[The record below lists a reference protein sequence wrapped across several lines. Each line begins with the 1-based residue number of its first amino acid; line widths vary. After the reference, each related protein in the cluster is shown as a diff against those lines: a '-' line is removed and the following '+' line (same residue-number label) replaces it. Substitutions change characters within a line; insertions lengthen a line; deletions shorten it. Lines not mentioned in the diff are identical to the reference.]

1 MKNSNKEEGT
11 SCPPGCLHT
20 PGINKRR
27 FTRQNAMANPCP
39 SSQLSLSRSLQ
50 CFTILI
56 RVRFDKKCTKKSV
69 STIYSFIYLL
79 GFYCELW
86 YTDKY
91 LTINSPKIRYMCI
104 HIYLLVAQQ
113 VKTPPGIQENSR
125 FDSWVRKMPCRRKWQ
140 HTPVFLLREF
150 HGQKSAV
157 GYSPQNH
164 KELDTTKPH
173 THTHESESVSEQY
186 SPSFEIKFTDNLDM
200 QLIQHAQLCLTI

>member
-56 RVRFDKKCTKKSV
+56 RVRFDKKCTQKSV

-79 GFYCELW
+79 GFYCEQW
-86 YTDKY
+86 YTGKY

-104 HIYLLVAQQ
+104 HIYLLVAHVARHGMITQL
-113 VKTPPGIQENSR
+113 
-125 FDSWVRKMPCRRKWQ
+125 PCTG
-140 HTPVFLLREF
+140 HV
-150 HGQKSAV
+150 
-157 GYSPQNH
+157 
-164 KELDTTKPH
+164 
-173 THTHESESVSEQY
+173 
-186 SPSFEIKFTDNLDM
+186 TD
-200 QLIQHAQLCLTI
+200 HAQITSMIMHCSID